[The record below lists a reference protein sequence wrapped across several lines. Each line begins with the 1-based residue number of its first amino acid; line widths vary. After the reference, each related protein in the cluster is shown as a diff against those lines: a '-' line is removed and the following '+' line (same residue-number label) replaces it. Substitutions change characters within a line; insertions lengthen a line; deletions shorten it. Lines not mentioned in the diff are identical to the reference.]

1 MGHPSIRNKTLLSP
15 CNFIKSFADTST
27 SHGPFKTVSFQIV
40 KGSWQGLTET
50 LTVKANY
57 QEVTCI
63 LGGLCCAD

>member
-1 MGHPSIRNKTLLSP
+1 MGHPSIRNKILLSP
-15 CNFIKSFADTST
+15 SNFIKSFADTS
-27 SHGPFKTVSFQIV
+27 HGPVKTTVSFQIV
-40 KGSWQGLTET
+40 KRSWQGLTET

>member
-1 MGHPSIRNKTLLSP
+1 MGHPSIRNKILLSP
-15 CNFIKSFADTST
+15 SNFINSFADT

-40 KGSWQGLTET
+40 KRSWQGLTET

-57 QEVTCI
+57 QELTCI